1 MVDKIQYSN
10 YLGELSCYFDFMF
23 LVLLSDCQQIRKIH
37 NGVKIVGKICFGE
50 DIDVFIRMHK
60 LINNTEYIYC
70 LQNSINN
77 EVKWFSHNR

>member
-1 MVDKIQYSN
+1 MHFPKVKMVDKIQYSN
-10 YLGELSCYFDFMF
+10 YFGELSCYFDFIF
-23 LVLLSDCQQIRKIH
+23 LVPLSDCQQIRKIH
-37 NGVKIVGKICFGE
+37 NGVKIGGKICFGK

-60 LINNTEYIYC
+60 LIY

>member
-1 MVDKIQYSN
+1 MLFRFYIFS
-10 YLGELSCYFDFMF
+10 SF
-23 LVLLSDCQQIRKIH
+23 IRLPTNKKIH
-37 NGVKIVGKICFGE
+37 NGVKIGGKICFGE